1 MKYSTLLALAA
12 LTCGNAFAQ
21 APAGTLQ
28 TPAAQTDP
36 INATGPAGVKAE
48 AKVDAR
54 KGASANASA
63 GMASKPMDANGDGM
77 ISKKEWDQHHAAMWG
92 SMKSKNGM
100 MPRADVE
107 ATLKGGPN

>member
-1 MKYSTLLALAA
+1 MKYSTYIALAA
-12 LTCGNAFAQ
+12 LTCGTAFAQ
-21 APAGTLQ
+21 APAGTLS
-28 TPAAQTDP
+28 TPSAQSDP
-36 INATGPAGVKAE
+36 INSSGKAGMKAE

-54 KGASANASA
+54 KSASADASS

-77 ISKKEWDQHHAAMWG
+77 ISKKEWDQHHATMWG